1 MPNKSAV
8 RHFLSEEKRT
18 YTDRMAAH
26 RKSDRGAAMIFARAD
41 FVNVL

>member
-26 RKSDRGAAMIFARAD
+26 RKSDRRCDDLLRGRTS
-41 FVNVL
+41 